1 MKKYIPKVSSDRM
14 LRTMTRLNSIK
25 KRFRKPKAEST
36 AKSLMVIESV
46 LEEAR
51 DFKLDAEVV
60 LYALMYMRDNPGCQ
74 ISEAIIAGSE
84 RWVN

>member
-1 MKKYIPKVSSDRM
+1 MM
-14 LRTMTRLNSIK
+14 RTITRLHSIK
-25 KRFRKPKAEST
+25 KRFRRPKTEST
-36 AKSLMVIESV
+36 AKSLMVIDDV
-46 LEEAR
+46 LQDAR
-51 DFKLDAEVV
+51 DYKLESEVV

>member
-14 LRTMTRLNSIK
+14 IKTVSRLNSIK

-36 AKSLMVIESV
+36 AKSLMVIENI
-46 LEEAR
+46 LDEAR

-60 LYALMYMRDNPGCQ
+60 LYAMMYMRDNPGCQ
-74 ISEAIIAGSE
+74 ISEAMIAGYDE
-84 RWVN
+84 WVK